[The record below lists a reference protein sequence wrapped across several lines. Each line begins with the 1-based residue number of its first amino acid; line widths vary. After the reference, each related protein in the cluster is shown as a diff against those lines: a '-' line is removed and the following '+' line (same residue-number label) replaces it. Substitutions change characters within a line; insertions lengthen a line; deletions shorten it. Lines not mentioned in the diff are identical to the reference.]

1 MFKRINILSIV
12 KDHFGTLTRFDS
24 KSKKVYWKDFVLF
37 IGFPAILGV
46 WLAYNGFSIK
56 PFIGNLIAAVAIFGG
71 FLFNLLA
78 IIYSQIDKIRDDANS
93 ANSANNELKK
103 IFVKEIHINISYS
116 IVLSLL
122 IIVLLIGCTMDL
134 PKFQYDWLVKK
145 IALGFL
151 YFLLGKFLLT
161 LLMVLNR
168 VYILLKKDSE

>member
-1 MFKRINILSIV
+1 MLKRINILSIV
-12 KDHFGTLTRFDS
+12 KDHFGTLTRLDS
-24 KSKKVYWKDFVLF
+24 KSKRIYWKDLVLF
-37 IGFPAILGV
+37 IGFPTILGV
-46 WLAYNGFSIK
+46 WLAYKGFTIK
-56 PFIGNLIAAVAIFGG
+56 PFIGNLIVAVAIFGG

-93 ANSANNELKK
+93 EKNKLKK
-103 IFVKEIHINISYS
+103 VFVKEIHINISYS

-122 IIVLLIGCTMDL
+122 IIIVLIGCTIEL
-134 PKFQYDWLVKK
+134 PKLQYDWLVKK
-145 IALGFL
+145 IALGVI